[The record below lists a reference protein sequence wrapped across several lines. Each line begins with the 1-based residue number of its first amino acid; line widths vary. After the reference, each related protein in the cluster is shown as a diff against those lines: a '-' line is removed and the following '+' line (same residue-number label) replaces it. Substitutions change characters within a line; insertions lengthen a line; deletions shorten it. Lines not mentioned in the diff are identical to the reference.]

1 PGVVRAHSE
10 AEEPSGAPE
19 RATIRRDPV
28 PRARDGAD
36 RRPAR
41 EVQVGRR
48 RHDNRRRDRLRAEH
62 PDGGGLHDSD
72 PARTEGRVRATRP
85 LAIVGGM
92 VVEELELEFASGRVT
107 AVQASKG
114 KEVVE
119 SQFGSD
125 ENANRLGEVA
135 LVDGGSRVGQLGVT
149 FYDTLFDENATCH
162 IAWGTAYG
170 KTTEDGTG
178 GNESTVHTD
187 LMIG

>member
-1 PGVVRAHSE
+1 MPNIPT
-10 AEEPSGAPE
+10 EEVFTTP
-19 RATIRRDPV
+19 DPV
-28 PRARDGAD
+28 
-36 RRPAR
+36 
-41 EVQVGRR
+41 
-48 RHDNRRRDRLRAEH
+48 
-62 PDGGGLHDSD
+62 
-72 PARTEGRVRATRP
+72 RTEGRVRATRP

-187 LMIG
+187 FMIGGPDVEVDALDADGTATPILRNDEWVLR